1 MFRVSA
7 PRYRMLPTETDLNR
21 PPLLSGFPEKVLPI
35 AAVQSRASGGKF
47 SSFCILK
54 VTRKGE
60 RERERELIC
69 DITVDAYLIHLKRE
83 ILICECLV
91 MNRVIVI
98 TKSLK
103 QQNDPDVSELHLE
116 QLKIKKGK
124 EKEKKLRLLN

>member
-1 MFRVSA
+1 MYFESDKKR
-7 PRYRMLPTETDLNR
+7 
-21 PPLLSGFPEKVLPI
+21 
-35 AAVQSRASGGKF
+35 
-47 SSFCILK
+47 
-54 VTRKGE
+54 

-116 QLKIKKGK
+116 QLKIKKEK